1 MQIELDGVT
10 RRFRGRNVETTA
22 LNGLSLEIPSGRLT
36 TVIGPS
42 GCGKTTMLA
51 IMGLLEVPDAG
62 EVRFDGAPVSR
73 LGRRRRLLL
82 RRERVSFVFQSLNLI
97 EEISVLENVALPARY
112 MSLPG
117 RECRARAEQA
127 LDEMG
132 LGFRAQHFPFQL
144 SGGQR
149 QRVAIARALAMRSDL
164 ILADE
169 PTGNLDRDSSAG
181 VLEAL
186 LACRARGTT
195 VVLVTHDPDIA
206 ELGDV
211 VVEMQGGHVVRERAG
226 ELNERRS
233 APSGRWVEAIAT

>member
-10 RRFRGRNVETTA
+10 RRFRSRNVETTA

-51 IMGLLEVPDAG
+51 IMGLLEAPDEG

-73 LGRRRRLLL
+73 LGRRRRLVL

-112 MSLPG
+112 MSLPA
-117 RECRARAEQA
+117 RECRSRAEQA
-127 LDEMG
+127 LEEMG

-206 ELGDV
+206 ELGDF
-211 VVEMQGGHVVRERAG
+211 VVEMQGGHVVNGRAG
-226 ELNERRS
+226 ELSERRP